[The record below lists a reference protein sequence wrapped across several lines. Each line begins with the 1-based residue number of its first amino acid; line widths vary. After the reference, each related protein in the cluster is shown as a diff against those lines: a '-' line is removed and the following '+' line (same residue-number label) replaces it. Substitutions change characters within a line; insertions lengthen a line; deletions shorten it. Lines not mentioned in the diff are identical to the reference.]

1 MLSKLF
7 KSVEISRYF
16 NNTIWLLLE
25 KGVRVI
31 DAFFIGIWIA
41 NYLGPNDYGILS
53 YSESFVYLF
62 TAIAGLGLD
71 QIVVKELVKTPE
83 KRDQII
89 GTAIL
94 LRLLGFV
101 AMASIMV
108 PVIYF
113 QGESETTIYVILFLS
128 MAVAFQSF
136 KIIDFYFQSEVKSKY
151 TAICNIIVVSCLALF
166 KVYLIIF
173 DYSLIWF
180 AFAIFLEWFLLAVAY
195 LLIYKGQKLNPFKWK
210 YDNKVALELFSKG
223 KLLILGSVAAALY
236 MKIDQVM
243 IKEFMSEFDVG
254 IYSVAVKL
262 TSVWIFITVAIT
274 QSIFPSLVALR
285 KKSRPEFIVRL
296 QKLYNLLM
304 KIALIACVLYTV
316 LGSFLVKT
324 LFDKDYIDS
333 SELVVIYIWSIIFV
347 FLSNASWGFY
357 LNEGLEKLASFRLI
371 FGAVINI
378 TLNIYLIQDY
388 GLKGAAYATLISY
401 AISGYFI
408 NYFFKSTRENFY
420 LQTKSIINILIPKTW
435 IKPL

>member
-1 MLSKLF
+1 MLSKIF

-16 NNTIWLLLE
+16 NNALWLLVE

-31 DAFFIGIWIA
+31 DAFFVGIWIA
-41 NYLGPNDYGILS
+41 KYLGPNDYGTLS

-89 GTAIL
+89 GTAMV
-94 LRLLGFV
+94 LRTLGFM
-101 AMASIMV
+101 AMVFIML
-108 PVIYF
+108 PVLYY
-113 QGESETTIYVILFLS
+113 QQESTTTLYIIGLLS
-128 MAVAFQSF
+128 LSVAFQSF

-151 TAICNIIVVSCLALF
+151 TAICNIIVIGCLALL
-166 KVYLIIF
+166 KVYFILF
-173 DYSLIWF
+173 EYSLLWF
-180 AFAIFLEWFLLAVAY
+180 AFAILLEWVLLAIAY
-195 LLIYKGQKLNPFKWK
+195 IIVYKGQKLNPLNWSFEKE
-210 YDNKVALELFSKG
+210 VAIELFNKG

-243 IKEFMSEFDVG
+243 IKQFLSEYEVG

-262 TSVWIFITVAIT
+262 TGVWLFITVTIT

-285 KKSRPEFIVRL
+285 KKSRVQFINRL
-296 QKLYNLLM
+296 QKLYDLLM
-304 KIALIACVLYTV
+304 KIAISACVLYTFFGSIMVQV
-316 LGSFLVKT
+316 LFGEE
-324 LFDKDYIDS
+324 YAAS
-333 SELVVIYIWSIIFV
+333 SGLLSIYIWSIVFV
-347 FLSNASWGFY
+347 FLSNASWSYY

-371 FGAVINI
+371 LGAVLNI
-378 TLNIYLIQDY
+378 SLNIYLIQDY

-401 AISGYFI
+401 SISSYFI
-408 NYFFKSTRENFY
+408 NFFFKKTRENFY
-420 LQTKSIINILIPKTW
+420 LQTRSIINVLRPKTW